1 MSLRRSLGG
10 TPSSSRVN
18 QPFKSPFRTQE
29 SSPQCQNVNT
39 TPNHKRIIVQH
50 RLKNDFENSL
60 KNCSEGE
67 NENKNEKLMTPSRKL
82 CIENAQQCST
92 SKQDTSTDTYQSPQ
106 PNHINRKTL
115 SPHFSTPFRSPGC
128 RSLVRQTASPEE
140 QLSQL
145 RVQEANVDEEIQ
157 SLQASGYIVD
167 ELQSHIDNL
176 HRYNEIKDAA
186 QLVLGRLAEMEEVT
200 LKEMHEKYGV
210 SASD

>member
-18 QPFKSPFRTQE
+18 QPFKSPFRTQG

-39 TPNHKRIIVQH
+39 TPNQKRLIVQH
-50 RLKNDFENSL
+50 SLNNDFESSL
-60 KNCSEGE
+60 KDCSEGE
-67 NENKNEKLMTPSRKL
+67 NGNNNEKLMTPSKRMCKGSP
-82 CIENAQQCST
+82 QQCST
-92 SKQDTSTDTYQSPQ
+92 SEQDTSTGTYQSPQ
-106 PNHINRKTL
+106 PNHIKRKTL

-128 RSLVRQTASPEE
+128 RSLVRQTGSPEE

-145 RVQEANVDEEIQ
+145 RMQEANVDEEIK
-157 SLQASGYIVD
+157 SLQASGCIVD

-186 QLVLGRLAEMEEVT
+186 QLVLGRLAEMEELT
-200 LKEMHEKYGV
+200 LREMHEKYGV
-210 SASD
+210 STSD